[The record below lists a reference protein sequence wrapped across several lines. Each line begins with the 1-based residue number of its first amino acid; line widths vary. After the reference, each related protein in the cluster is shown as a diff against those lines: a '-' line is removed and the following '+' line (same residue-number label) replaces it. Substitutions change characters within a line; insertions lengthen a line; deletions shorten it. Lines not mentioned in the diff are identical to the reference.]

1 MHRWLKKRIA
11 LWLARMIEV
20 DPRMFVPW
28 TIVAKEVEVR
38 IVGKRIW
45 IDTETGCQFRATAL
59 NAVTVTDER
68 NSVTEA
74 TDPPAI
80 H

>member
-11 LWLARMIEV
+11 LWLARIIEV

-38 IVGKRIW
+38 IVGKRVW
-45 IDTETGCQFRATAL
+45 IDTEEGCQFRVTAL
-59 NAVTVTDER
+59 NGVTVT
-68 NSVTEA
+68 TEGSSA
-74 TDPPAI
+74 GETISTPVI